1 MEMGEVEALR
11 EKLGLPSA
19 PLVTAGLVTTAL
31 FFRSVLQEDPIRWSE
46 YLRGIDFHKLVT
58 AETLPAGT
66 RLIRYDSLG
75 ERSLKPFSY
84 FTSPGT
90 SPHSL
95 GTSFPSSQFKLFETS
110 RQTPALKSWASS
122 ISFSPRPGESRAFEF
137 DPVSR
142 AGGGVQYI
150 IAFSDLPPLFRV
162 GDRGSR

>member
-1 MEMGEVEALR
+1 MEMSEIDVLR
-11 EKLGLPSA
+11 EKLGLPTA
-19 PLVTAGLVTTAL
+19 PLVLAGLSTTAV
-31 FFRSVLQEDPIRWSE
+31 FFRSVLHQNPVRWWE

-58 AETLPAGT
+58 VETLPKGI

-95 GTSFPSSQFKLFETS
+95 GTSFPSSQFKLFETN
-110 RQTPALKSWASS
+110 RHTPALKSWASS

-150 IAFSDLPPLFRV
+150 IAFADLPPLFRV
-162 GDRGSR
+162 GGQGPG